1 MGFHIGTVTV
11 SHFIANF
18 DCLLYMIYYF
28 SVHLFS
34 LIVILT

>member
-1 MGFHIGTVTV
+1 MGFHIGSVTV
-11 SHFIANF
+11 LYFIANF
-18 DCLLYMIYYF
+18 DFLLYMIYDF